1 MISFCDTSTD
11 IIIYKVCRE
20 GGGQIGVW
28 VFHVSNSFSD
38 DITWYFEWWIFVFN
52 LLFFQYVDMQT
63 DPNREEDDVDA
74 TSDEKS
80 NEVNMLPLWR
90 VTVHYE

>member
-1 MISFCDTSTD
+1 
-11 IIIYKVCRE
+11 
-20 GGGQIGVW
+20 
-28 VFHVSNSFSD
+28 
-38 DITWYFEWWIFVFN
+38 VFN

-80 NEVNMLPLWR
+80 NEVNMLPL
-90 VTVHYE
+90 